1 MSRQRLMVLMVAAA
15 LAISGALYL
24 STQRDLRRDVHGAA
38 LLPALGNELNSVTAL
53 SVRRGGATPGVTVHE
68 RDGRWTVAD
77 RGDYPADVSKV
88 RKLLLALSDAKIIE
102 EKTSNPANF
111 PIIGVEDPSLPGATG
126 AEISVAARDGKH
138 AVIIGKPVGEGN
150 FARHAGENKSYIVE
164 PGIASEAEPR
174 YWIDSRLIDIA
185 AAAIQSIEVKPAS
198 GPAYVVHR
206 VVAGAVGASLANSSA
221 PKSSPAN
228 TSLANS
234 SAAKSSAV
242 SAGAASAG
250 AAGTDSGSSAG
261 TAGAANFVLEGVPPG
276 RKAADP
282 ASLAPSSTTYS
293 GLSADD
299 VTPAAAVDFS
309 KATVATVTLSDGS
322 TITLTGATSGDKH
335 WIQAKA
341 TKDAALNAKAADRAF
356 EIAGYRYDA
365 IFRPL
370 EQLLVPKEPPPGAK
384 KAAPASSA
392 AASKP
397 ASPKLS
403 PSKKS
408 VPAPTS

>member
-1 MSRQRLMVLMVAAA
+1 MSRQRLLALMVAAA
-15 LAISGALYL
+15 VAISGALYL
-24 STQRDLRRDVHGAA
+24 STQRNLRRDVRGAA
-38 LLPALGNELNSVTAL
+38 LLPALANELNSVTAL
-53 SVRRGGATPGVTVHE
+53 RVRRGSATPTVTVHE

-88 RKLLLALSDAKIIE
+88 RNLLLALSDAKIIE

-111 PIIGVEDPSLPGATG
+111 PIIGVEEPSLPGATG
-126 AEISVAARDGKH
+126 VEISVAAQDGKH
-138 AVIIGKPVGEGN
+138 AVIVGKPVGGGN
-150 FARHAGENKSYIVE
+150 FARHAGENKTYIVE
-164 PGIASEAEPR
+164 PGISSEAEPR

-185 AAAIQSIEVKPAS
+185 AAGIHSIEVKPAS
-198 GPAYVVHR
+198 GPAYIVHR
-206 VVAGAVGASLANSSA
+206 VVAGAVGSSA
-221 PKSSPAN
+221 
-228 TSLANS
+228 ANS
-234 SAAKSSAV
+234 SAASSSTA
-242 SAGAASAG
+242 SSGAASSG
-250 AAGTDSGSSAG
+250 AAGTGSGSSAG
-261 TAGAANFVLEGVPPG
+261 TAEAANFVLEGAPPG

-299 VTPAAAVDFS
+299 VTPVAAVDFS

-322 TITLTGATSGDKH
+322 TITLSGATGGDKH
-335 WIQAKA
+335 WIQVKA
-341 TKDAALNAKAADRAF
+341 SKDAALNAKAAGRAF

-384 KAAPASSA
+384 KAAPASNA

-397 ASPKLS
+397 ASPRLS
-403 PSKKS
+403 PSKKP